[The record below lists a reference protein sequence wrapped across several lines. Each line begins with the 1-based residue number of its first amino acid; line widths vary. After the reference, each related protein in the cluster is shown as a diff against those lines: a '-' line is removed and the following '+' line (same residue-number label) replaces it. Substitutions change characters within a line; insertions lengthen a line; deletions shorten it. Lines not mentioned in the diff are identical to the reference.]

1 MSFGM
6 GAAATGRQQPGDPP
20 SGGLQRCFHAA
31 EVARAYER
39 NGGIVCEALQVSIYM
54 RDAQALQP

>member
-1 MSFGM
+1 M
-6 GAAATGRQQPGDPP
+6 
-20 SGGLQRCFHAA
+20 QRCFHAA

-54 RDAQALQP
+54 PDAQALQS